1 MVDIYIDY
9 MTEVATNLGLKHNAK
24 EEMKKI
30 VDFEYKLAQVMRA
43 SSLSG
48 YGVFICCWDRG
59 EGGRGF
65 CSGTVFFKTSQL

>member
-30 VDFEYKLAQVMRA
+30 VDFEYKLAQVMRV
-43 SSLSG
+43 SSFSG
-48 YGVFICCWDRG
+48 YGVFICC
-59 EGGRGF
+59 
-65 CSGTVFFKTSQL
+65 